1 MMHVF
6 IRIRCFLF
14 FIFLL
19 FCQVSLAQ
27 NILKDIRISSS
38 NDESRIV
45 IDLHEKS
52 SSNIFSLENPDRLV
66 IDLKNTKLKKG
77 FKLSTYPRESIR
89 NIRFSEG
96 NGSQLRL
103 VIDLSSTFKYSYF
116 NLPKGTLYDHR
127 LVVDLKSNDS
137 PIKNNP
143 VQHSV
148 AERKVV
154 VVIDPGHG
162 GKDPGAIG
170 PSKIYESN
178 VVLAISLR
186 LAEYINRTTDMK
198 AVLTRDDDTF
208 IVLRDRMKMGRES
221 KADLFLSIHA
231 DALDNPRVKGASVY
245 TLSLKGASDEAARV
259 FAERE
264 NAYSSISEVAI
275 SNMDKDAVSLLTDL
289 SQNFSMKASKEA
301 AGIILN
307 ELSKVGSIRKK
318 KVQEAGFA
326 VLKSP
331 DVPSVLIETTYISN
345 PNEEA
350 RLNSRSYQ
358 DKLARAIFEGTRQ
371 YFFINP
377 PKNTILAN
385 RIKSGSRVISYR
397 VKRGDTLSEIAELY
411 GIRLSTLKSFNGIS
425 GNMIRINQ
433 TLQIPI
439 YN

>member
-137 PIKNNP
+137 PINNNS

-385 RIKSGSRVISYR
+385 QIKSGSRVISYR

>member
-6 IRIRCFLF
+6 TKIRCFLF
-14 FIFLL
+14 FIFVF

-27 NILKDIRISSS
+27 NTLKDIRISSS
-38 NDESRIV
+38 NDDSRIV

-52 SSNIFSLENPDRLV
+52 SSNIFSLDSPNRLV
-66 IDLKNTKLKKG
+66 IDIKNTKLKKG
-77 FKLSTYPRESIR
+77 FKLPSYPRENIR

-96 NGSQLRL
+96 NASQLRL
-103 VIDLSSTFKYSYF
+103 VIDLSSAFEYSYF
-116 NLPKGTLYDHR
+116 NLPRGTLYDHR
-127 LVVDLKSNDS
+127 LVVDLKSNNT
-137 PIKNNP
+137 PIKNNSA
-143 VQHSV
+143 QSSV

-170 PSKIYESN
+170 PNRIYESN

-259 FAERE
+259 YAERE

-345 PNEEA
+345 PSEEA

-385 RIKSGSRVISYR
+385 RIKSGSRVINYR

-439 YN
+439 YK

>member
-137 PIKNNP
+137 PIKNNS

-264 NAYSSISEVAI
+264 NAYSSISEVEI

-425 GNMIRINQ
+425 SDMIRINQ

>member
-6 IRIRCFLF
+6 IKIRCFLL
-14 FIFLL
+14 FIFLF

-27 NILKDIRISSS
+27 NTLKDIRISSS
-38 NDESRIV
+38 NDDSRIV

-52 SSNIFSLENPDRLV
+52 SSNIFSLDNPNRLV

-77 FKLSTYPRESIR
+77 FKLPSYPRKNIR

-96 NGSQLRL
+96 DASQLRL
-103 VIDLSSTFKYSYF
+103 VIDLSSAFEYSYF
-116 NLPKGTLYDHR
+116 DLPRGTLYDHR
-127 LVVDLKSNDS
+127 LVVDLKSNNT
-137 PIKNNP
+137 PIKNNSA
-143 VQHSV
+143 QSSV

-170 PSKIYESN
+170 PNRIYESN

-259 FAERE
+259 YAERE

-345 PNEEA
+345 PSEEA

-385 RIKSGSRVISYR
+385 RIKSGSRVINYR

>member
-1 MMHVF
+1 MMDLF

-38 NDESRIV
+38 NDDSRIV

-137 PIKNNP
+137 PIKNNS

-439 YN
+439 YK

>member
-6 IRIRCFLF
+6 IKIRCFLF
-14 FIFLL
+14 FIFLF

-38 NDESRIV
+38 NDDSRIV

-52 SSNIFSLENPDRLV
+52 SSNIFSLDSPNRLV

-77 FKLSTYPRESIR
+77 FKLPSYPRKNIR

-96 NGSQLRL
+96 DASQLRL
-103 VIDLSSTFKYSYF
+103 VIDLSSAFEYSYF
-116 NLPKGTLYDHR
+116 DLPRGTLYDHR
-127 LVVDLKSNDS
+127 LVVDLKSNNT
-137 PIKNNP
+137 PIKNKSA
-143 VQHSV
+143 QSSV

-170 PSKIYESN
+170 PNRIYESN

-259 FAERE
+259 YAERE

-385 RIKSGSRVISYR
+385 RIKSGSRVINYR

-439 YN
+439 YK

>member
-6 IRIRCFLF
+6 IKIRCFLF
-14 FIFLL
+14 FIFVF

-27 NILKDIRISSS
+27 NTLKDIRISSS
-38 NDESRIV
+38 NDDSRIV

-52 SSNIFSLENPDRLV
+52 SSNIFSLDSPNRLV

-77 FKLSTYPRESIR
+77 FKLPSYPRKNIR

-96 NGSQLRL
+96 NTSQLRL
-103 VIDLSSTFKYSYF
+103 VIDLSSAFEYSYF
-116 NLPKGTLYDHR
+116 NLPRGTLYDHR
-127 LVVDLKSNDS
+127 LVVDLKSNNT
-137 PIKNNP
+137 PIKNNSA
-143 VQHSV
+143 QSSV

-170 PSKIYESN
+170 PNRIYESN

-198 AVLTRDDDTF
+198 AVLTRDNDTF

-345 PNEEA
+345 PSEEA

-385 RIKSGSRVISYR
+385 RIKSGSRVINYR

-439 YN
+439 YK

>member
-6 IRIRCFLF
+6 IKIRYFLF
-14 FIFLL
+14 FIFLF

-38 NDESRIV
+38 NDDSRIV

-52 SSNIFSLENPDRLV
+52 SSNIFSLDSPNRLV

-77 FKLSTYPRESIR
+77 FKLPSYPRENIR

-103 VIDLSSTFKYSYF
+103 VIDLSSAFEYSYF
-116 NLPKGTLYDHR
+116 NLPRGTLYDHR
-127 LVVDLKSNDS
+127 LVVDLKSNNT
-137 PIKNNP
+137 PIKNNSA
-143 VQHSV
+143 QSSV

-170 PSKIYESN
+170 PNRIYESN

-345 PNEEA
+345 PSEEA

-385 RIKSGSRVISYR
+385 RIKSGSRVINYR

-439 YN
+439 YK

>member
-19 FCQVSLAQ
+19 FYQVSLAQ

-103 VIDLSSTFKYSYF
+103 VIDLSSTFEYSYF

-137 PIKNNP
+137 PIKNNS

-301 AGIILN
+301 ASIILN

-385 RIKSGSRVISYR
+385 RIKSGSRVISYK

-411 GIRLSTLKSFNGIS
+411 GIRLSTLKSYNGIS

-439 YN
+439 YK

>member
-6 IRIRCFLF
+6 IKIRCFLF
-14 FIFLL
+14 FIFVF

-27 NILKDIRISSS
+27 NTLKDIRISSS
-38 NDESRIV
+38 NDDSRIV

-52 SSNIFSLENPDRLV
+52 SSNIFSLDSPNRLV

-77 FKLSTYPRESIR
+77 FKLPSYPRKNIR

-96 NGSQLRL
+96 DASQLRL
-103 VIDLSSTFKYSYF
+103 VIDLSSAFEYSYF
-116 NLPKGTLYDHR
+116 DLPRGTLYDHR
-127 LVVDLKSNDS
+127 LVVDLKSNNT
-137 PIKNNP
+137 PIKNNSA
-143 VQHSV
+143 QSSV

-170 PSKIYESN
+170 PNRIYESN

-259 FAERE
+259 YAERE

-439 YN
+439 YK

>member
-1 MMHVF
+1 MMDVF

-38 NDESRIV
+38 NDDSRIV

-116 NLPKGTLYDHR
+116 NLPKGALYDHR

-137 PIKNNP
+137 PIKNNS

-439 YN
+439 YK

>member
-1 MMHVF
+1 MMDVF

-137 PIKNNP
+137 PIKNNS

>member
-38 NDESRIV
+38 NDDSRIV

-137 PIKNNP
+137 PIKNNS

-385 RIKSGSRVISYR
+385 QIKSGSRVISYR

>member
-6 IRIRCFLF
+6 IKIRCFLF
-14 FIFLL
+14 FIFLF

-27 NILKDIRISSS
+27 NTLKDIRISSS
-38 NDESRIV
+38 NDDSRIV

-52 SSNIFSLENPDRLV
+52 SSNIFSLDSPNRLV

-77 FKLSTYPRESIR
+77 FKLPSYPRKNIR

-96 NGSQLRL
+96 DASQLRL
-103 VIDLSSTFKYSYF
+103 VIDLSSAFEYSYF
-116 NLPKGTLYDHR
+116 DLPRGTLYDHR
-127 LVVDLKSNDS
+127 LVVDLKSNNT
-137 PIKNNP
+137 PIKNNSA
-143 VQHSV
+143 QSSA

-170 PSKIYESN
+170 PNRIYESN

-259 FAERE
+259 YAERE

-345 PNEEA
+345 PSEEA

-385 RIKSGSRVISYR
+385 RIKSGSRVINYR

-439 YN
+439 YK

>member
-1 MMHVF
+1 M
-6 IRIRCFLF
+6 
-14 FIFLL
+14 
-19 FCQVSLAQ
+19 
-27 NILKDIRISSS
+27 
-38 NDESRIV
+38 
-45 IDLHEKS
+45 
-52 SSNIFSLENPDRLV
+52 
-66 IDLKNTKLKKG
+66 
-77 FKLSTYPRESIR
+77 
-89 NIRFSEG
+89 
-96 NGSQLRL
+96 
-103 VIDLSSTFKYSYF
+103 
-116 NLPKGTLYDHR
+116 
-127 LVVDLKSNDS
+127 
-137 PIKNNP
+137 
-143 VQHSV
+143 
-148 AERKVV
+148 
-154 VVIDPGHG
+154 
-162 GKDPGAIG
+162 
-170 PSKIYESN
+170 
-178 VVLAISLR
+178 VLAISLR

-208 IVLRDRMKMGRES
+208 IVIRDRMKMGRES

-385 RIKSGSRVISYR
+385 RIKSGSRVINYR

-411 GIRLSTLKSFNGIS
+411 SIRLSTLKSFNGIS

-439 YN
+439 YK

>member
-137 PIKNNP
+137 PIKNNS

-385 RIKSGSRVISYR
+385 QIKSGSRVISYR

>member
-6 IRIRCFLF
+6 IKIRCFLF
-14 FIFLL
+14 FIFVF

-27 NILKDIRISSS
+27 NTLKDIRISSS
-38 NDESRIV
+38 NDDSRIV

-52 SSNIFSLENPDRLV
+52 SSNIFSLDSPNRLV

-77 FKLSTYPRESIR
+77 FKLPSYPRKNIR

-96 NGSQLRL
+96 DASQLRL
-103 VIDLSSTFKYSYF
+103 VIDLSSAFEYSYF
-116 NLPKGTLYDHR
+116 DLPRGTLYDHR
-127 LVVDLKSNDS
+127 LVVDLKSNNT
-137 PIKNNP
+137 PIKNKSA
-143 VQHSV
+143 QSSV

-170 PSKIYESN
+170 PNRIYESN

-259 FAERE
+259 YAERE

-385 RIKSGSRVISYR
+385 RIKSGSRVINYR

-439 YN
+439 YK

>member
-38 NDESRIV
+38 NDDSRIV

>member
-6 IRIRCFLF
+6 IKIRYFLF
-14 FIFLL
+14 FIFLF

-38 NDESRIV
+38 NDDSRIV

-52 SSNIFSLENPDRLV
+52 SSNIFSLDSPNRLV

-77 FKLSTYPRESIR
+77 FKLPFYPRENIR

-103 VIDLSSTFKYSYF
+103 VIDLSSAFEYSYF
-116 NLPKGTLYDHR
+116 NLPRGTLYDHR
-127 LVVDLKSNDS
+127 LVVDLKSNNT
-137 PIKNNP
+137 PIKNNLA
-143 VQHSV
+143 QSSV

-170 PSKIYESN
+170 PNRIYESN

-198 AVLTRDDDTF
+198 AVLTRDNDTF

-345 PNEEA
+345 PSEEA

-385 RIKSGSRVISYR
+385 RIKSGSRIINYR

-439 YN
+439 YK

>member
-6 IRIRCFLF
+6 IKIRCFLF
-14 FIFLL
+14 FIFLF

-27 NILKDIRISSS
+27 NTLKDIRISSS
-38 NDESRIV
+38 NDDSRIV

-52 SSNIFSLENPDRLV
+52 SSNIFSLDSPNRLV
-66 IDLKNTKLKKG
+66 IDLKNTKLKQG
-77 FKLSTYPRESIR
+77 FKLPSYPRKNIR
-89 NIRFSEG
+89 NIRLSEG

-103 VIDLSSTFKYSYF
+103 VIDLSSAFEYSYF
-116 NLPKGTLYDHR
+116 NLPSGALYDHR
-127 LVVDLKSNDS
+127 LVVDLKSNNT
-137 PIKNNP
+137 PIKNYSA
-143 VQHSV
+143 QSSV

-170 PSKIYESN
+170 PNRIYESN

-264 NAYSSISEVAI
+264 NAYSSISEVPI

-350 RLNSRSYQ
+350 KLNSRSYQ
-358 DKLARAIFEGTRQ
+358 DRLARAIFEGTRQ

-385 RIKSGSRVISYR
+385 RIKSGSRIISYR

-439 YN
+439 YK

>member
-1 MMHVF
+1 MMNVF

-137 PIKNNP
+137 PIKNNS

-264 NAYSSISEVAI
+264 NAYSSISEVEI

-301 AGIILN
+301 ASIILN

-385 RIKSGSRVISYR
+385 QIKSGSRVISYR

>member
-6 IRIRCFLF
+6 IKIRYFLF
-14 FIFLL
+14 FIFLF
-19 FCQVSLAQ
+19 FCQISLAQ

-38 NDESRIV
+38 NDDSRIV

-52 SSNIFSLENPDRLV
+52 SSNIFSLDSPNRLV

-77 FKLSTYPRESIR
+77 FKLPSYPRKNIR

-96 NGSQLRL
+96 NTSQLRL
-103 VIDLSSTFKYSYF
+103 VIDLSSAFEYSYF
-116 NLPKGTLYDHR
+116 NLPRGTLYDHR
-127 LVVDLKSNDS
+127 LVVDLKSNNT
-137 PIKNNP
+137 PIKNNSA
-143 VQHSV
+143 QSSV

-170 PSKIYESN
+170 PNRIYESN

-198 AVLTRDDDTF
+198 AVLTRDNDTF

-345 PNEEA
+345 PSEEA

-385 RIKSGSRVISYR
+385 RIKSGSRVINYR

-439 YN
+439 YK

>member
-6 IRIRCFLF
+6 IKIRCFLF
-14 FIFLL
+14 FIFVF

-27 NILKDIRISSS
+27 NTLKDIRISSS
-38 NDESRIV
+38 NDDSRIV

-52 SSNIFSLENPDRLV
+52 SSNIFSLDSPNRLV

-77 FKLSTYPRESIR
+77 FKLPSYPRKNIR

-96 NGSQLRL
+96 NTSQLRL
-103 VIDLSSTFKYSYF
+103 VIDLSSAFEYSYF
-116 NLPKGTLYDHR
+116 NLPRGTLYDHR
-127 LVVDLKSNDS
+127 LVVDLKSNNT
-137 PIKNNP
+137 PIKNKSA
-143 VQHSV
+143 QSSV
-148 AERKVV
+148 SERKVV

-170 PSKIYESN
+170 PNRIYESN

-259 FAERE
+259 YAERE

-345 PNEEA
+345 PSEEA

-385 RIKSGSRVISYR
+385 RIKSGSRVINYR

-439 YN
+439 YK

>member
-137 PIKNNP
+137 PIKNNS

-439 YN
+439 YK

>member
-1 MMHVF
+1 MMDVF

-38 NDESRIV
+38 NDDSRIV

-116 NLPKGTLYDHR
+116 NLPKGALYDHR

-137 PIKNNP
+137 PINNNS

-439 YN
+439 YK

>member
-1 MMHVF
+1 MMDVF

-77 FKLSTYPRESIR
+77 FKLSSYPRESIR

-137 PIKNNP
+137 PIKNNS

>member
-6 IRIRCFLF
+6 IKIRCFLF
-14 FIFLL
+14 FIFVF

-27 NILKDIRISSS
+27 NTLKDIRISSS
-38 NDESRIV
+38 NDDSRIV

-52 SSNIFSLENPDRLV
+52 SSNIFSLDSPNRLV

-77 FKLSTYPRESIR
+77 FKLPSYPRKNIR

-96 NGSQLRL
+96 DASQLRL
-103 VIDLSSTFKYSYF
+103 VIDLSSAFEYSYF
-116 NLPKGTLYDHR
+116 DLPRGTLYDHR
-127 LVVDLKSNDS
+127 LVVDLKSNNT
-137 PIKNNP
+137 PIKNNSA
-143 VQHSV
+143 QSSV

-170 PSKIYESN
+170 PNRIYESN

-259 FAERE
+259 YAERE

-385 RIKSGSRVISYR
+385 RIKSGSRVINYR

-439 YN
+439 YK

>member
-6 IRIRCFLF
+6 IKIRCFLF
-14 FIFLL
+14 FIFVF

-27 NILKDIRISSS
+27 NTLKDIRISSS
-38 NDESRIV
+38 NDDSRIV

-52 SSNIFSLENPDRLV
+52 SSNIFSLDNPNRLV

-77 FKLSTYPRESIR
+77 FKLPSYPRKNIR

-96 NGSQLRL
+96 DASQLRL
-103 VIDLSSTFKYSYF
+103 VIDLSSAFEYSYF
-116 NLPKGTLYDHR
+116 DLPRGTLYDHR
-127 LVVDLKSNDS
+127 LVVDLKSNNT
-137 PIKNNP
+137 PIKNNLA
-143 VQHSV
+143 QSSV

-170 PSKIYESN
+170 PNRIYESN

-259 FAERE
+259 YAERE

-345 PNEEA
+345 PSEEA

-385 RIKSGSRVISYR
+385 RIKSGSRVINYR

-439 YN
+439 YK

>member
-1 MMHVF
+1 MHVF

-137 PIKNNP
+137 PIKNNS